1 MSVYLSI
8 VKISLGGAA
17 VVKAQLPVDQA
28 QRYGASNLRV
38 FGSVALNQEHQDS
51 DLDLLVDLPANQSLL
66 ALVGI
71 AQELERLL
79 GALSASPSTQNPGKV
94 SISTGCGEPLRPT
107 CYPRTCPARSR

>member
-28 QRYGASNLRV
+28 QRFGASTLRV

-71 AQELERLL
+71 TQELERLL
-79 GALSASPSTQNPGKV
+79 GALSASPSTQTREKCQSQPGV
-94 SISTGCGEPLRPT
+94 ANR
-107 CYPRTCPARSR
+107 